1 MFVDISEVVKGPH
14 DVLGHWPVNTTKLV
28 KEGRKVGIQ
37 VKFALLG
44 YEGQSQG
51 DSFMS

>member
-1 MFVDISEVVKGPH
+1 
-14 DVLGHWPVNTTKLV
+14 VNTTKLV